1 MRVIIDTN
9 VAMDLMSDRQP
20 FSDEA
25 EKVFTFCCS
34 DLVEGFMTVNSFCD
48 LHYILHRYLRDKESE
63 KSILSFWMNIIKI
76 IDAGEVDCRYGLFS
90 KIGDFEDGVIASVAK
105 RNKCDYIVTKNTTDF
120 VNSPVPA
127 VTPAEFIDIAMK
139 ADLDE

>member
-34 DLVEGFMTVNSFCD
+34 DLVEGFMTVNSFCN
-48 LHYILHRYLRDKESE
+48 LHYHLHRYLHDSSAE
-63 KSILSFWMNIIKI
+63 KSFLSFWMNFIKI
-76 IDAGEVDCRYGLFS
+76 IDAGEVDCRYGLSS
-90 KIGDFEDGVIASVAK
+90 KIGDFEDAIIASVAK
-105 RNKCDYIVTKNTTDF
+105 RNKFDYIVTRNTNDF
-120 VNSPVPA
+120 ANSPVPA

-139 ADLDE
+139 ANLNE